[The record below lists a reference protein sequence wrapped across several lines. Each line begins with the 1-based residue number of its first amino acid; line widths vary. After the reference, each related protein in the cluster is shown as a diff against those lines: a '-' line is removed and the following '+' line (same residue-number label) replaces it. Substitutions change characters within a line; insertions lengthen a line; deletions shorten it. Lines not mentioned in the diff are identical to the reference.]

1 METIFEAG
9 GPSEVLSAY
18 HLGGA
23 DQGRLAVSR
32 SEVASKG
39 KERVGELC
47 ALRLGGLSSR
57 KGEKRAGPEL
67 GSCGPQAD
75 RARQLF
81 PFGNS

>member
-39 KERVGELC
+39 KERVGEL
-47 ALRLGGLSSR
+47 
-57 KGEKRAGPEL
+57 
-67 GSCGPQAD
+67 
-75 RARQLF
+75 
-81 PFGNS
+81 